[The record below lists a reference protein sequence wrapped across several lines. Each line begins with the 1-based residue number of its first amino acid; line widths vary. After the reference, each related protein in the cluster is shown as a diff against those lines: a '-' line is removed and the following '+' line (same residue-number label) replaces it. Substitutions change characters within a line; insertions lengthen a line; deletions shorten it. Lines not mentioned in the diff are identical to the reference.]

1 MKCKNS
7 QARLGSPLRLLQ
19 LWPNILPQCA
29 RIRVSVDSFGGP
41 AMPSVSKV
49 GDRLR
54 LFSKFLIVLIAVGCF
69 AISGR
74 AQDSQQPATLDDA
87 INGYESVTS
96 GHAGVPEDWSSHHL
110 IFSQPVPGS
119 DTYDRVMQ
127 DPHYWMQQ
135 IRRSSGTKTLVDG
148 DADYYDALGASS
160 DVSSLPDKKKKKTK
174 KAKKN
179 KNKKPTDGLSKDWTE
194 NLIATG
200 QVQPNMYPAKFGLYP
215 GVATCSDF
223 AVFPTGVAG
232 SGTAATIVGNNNLYT
247 TGCTGTVPS
256 VNWAYNTGA
265 GSVATTSPVTSID
278 GSQIAFIQSN
288 GTTASLVLLKW
299 GPNATGRT
307 VTGSLSATSPH
318 VTLTVGTFSATD
330 VGAQIS
336 GTNIPTNDTI
346 SAVLS
351 STTATLAT
359 APTAHA
365 AETLTIHTETLA
377 LPGVPPLFSTSTYRG
392 CTAPCMTTVSLSA
405 NDTFSSPYY
414 DFLPDDSLY
423 VGTDNGLLH
432 RINGV
437 FNGASIA
444 EATNWPVS
452 LAGGGKTA
460 SPVYDVGSGR
470 VFAGTTSGVL
480 YSAGTG
486 NNSTPNA
493 VITGTSSDLG
503 DAIVDAPIVDSSAG
517 KVYAFV
523 NNSGGNNTVYQ
534 FPTSFS
540 TGTGLSETVG
550 TGGTQTWLYSGAFDN
565 VYYSSASGNAGNLW
579 VLGDTGGNNTTSVT
593 LYRIPISGAG
603 AMGTPV
609 AASAALTNFT
619 FHSGTFTGVRGW
631 PSPITEFCNNGVNP
645 CVASGT
651 ATTSGTDYLF
661 FSTSQLNATT
671 GSCPG
676 GTGNDGHGCIF
687 SYSINTPTANPTLV
701 GEAEVT
707 VPGTATPFAGC
718 WATGGIIVDNAVP
731 SGTLAGA
738 SQIYALQLNGNAAGG
753 PTSGVYTSTTCT
765 QVDTATPI
773 AFQGAQNGP

>member
-1 MKCKNS
+1 
-7 QARLGSPLRLLQ
+7 
-19 LWPNILPQCA
+19 
-29 RIRVSVDSFGGP
+29 
-41 AMPSVSKV
+41 MPSVSKV
-49 GDRLR
+49 GDRVK

-74 AQDSQQPATLDDA
+74 AQDSQQPVTLDDA
-87 INGYESVTS
+87 INGYQSVTN
-96 GHAGVPEDWSSHHL
+96 GHAGLPEDWSSHHL
-110 IFSQPVPGS
+110 IFSQPDPSS
-119 DTYDRVMQ
+119 DTYDKVTQ

-135 IRRSSGTKTLVDG
+135 IRRSSGTKTLSDG
-148 DADYYDALGASS
+148 DAAYYDALGSS
-160 DVSSLPDKKKKKTK
+160 ADGSSVTDKKKKKAK
-174 KAKKN
+174 KAKKS
-179 KNKKPTDGLSKDWTE
+179 KKPVDGLKKDWTY
-194 NLIATG
+194 NVIANG

-232 SGTAATIVGNNNLYT
+232 SGTAATIIGNNNLYT
-247 TGCTGTVPS
+247 TGCTGAPS

-265 GSVATTSPVTSID
+265 GSLASTSPITSID
-278 GSQIAFIQSN
+278 GTQIAFIQVS
-288 GTTASLVLLKW
+288 GGAASLVLLKW
-299 GPNATGRT
+299 GANATGRT
-307 VTGSLSATSPH
+307 VTGVLAAASPEVTLSA
-318 VTLTVGTFSATD
+318 GTFSATD

-336 GTNIPTNDTI
+336 AAAGISANDTI
-346 SAVLS
+346 SSVID
-351 STTATLAT
+351 STHANLAT
-359 APTAHA
+359 APTAHTSQ
-365 AETLTIHTETLA
+365 TLTIHAESLA
-377 LPGVPPLFSTSTYRG
+377 LPGAPPLVSNSLYRG

-414 DFLPDDSLY
+414 DFQADDALY
-423 VGTDNGLLH
+423 VGDDVGKLH
-432 RINGV
+432 QITGV
-437 FNGASIA
+437 FNGTPTISGGTWPLMVGASGTVKI
-444 EATNWPVS
+444 S
-452 LAGGGKTA
+452 
-460 SPVYDVGSGR
+460 SPVYDPGSGN
-470 VFAGTTSGVL
+470 VFVGDNAGVFHSVT
-480 YSAGTG
+480 SAG
-486 NNSTPNA
+486 
-493 VITGTSSDLG
+493 VVHGTSSDLG
-503 DAIVDAPIVDSSAG
+503 DAIIDAPIVDSSAG

-523 NNSGGNNTVYQ
+523 NANSGGNNTVYQ
-534 FPTSFS
+534 FLTSFTS
-540 TGTGLSETVG
+540 GVGTSETVG
-550 TGGTQTWLYSGAFDN
+550 AGGTQTWLYSGAFDN

-631 PSPITEFCNNGVNP
+631 PSPITEFCNNGANP

-651 ATTSGTDYLF
+651 ATTTGTDYLF

-676 GTGNDGHGCIF
+676 GTGNDGDGCIF

-701 GEAEVT
+701 GEQTVT
-707 VPGTATPFAGC
+707 VPGTSTPFAGC

-731 SGTLAGA
+731 TGTLAGA

-753 PTSGVYTSTTCT
+753 PAHGTYTSTTCT